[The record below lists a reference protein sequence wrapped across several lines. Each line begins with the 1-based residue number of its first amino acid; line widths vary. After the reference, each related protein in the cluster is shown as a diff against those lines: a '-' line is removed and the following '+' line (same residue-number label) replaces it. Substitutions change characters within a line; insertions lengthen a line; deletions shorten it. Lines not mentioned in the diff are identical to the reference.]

1 MHEIKF
7 RGKRKDNGKLAYGS
21 LVRGLEVDDDN
32 VDWWIFEDTT
42 VHIARI
48 NQYQYIVDPETIGQ
62 YVPSENFYESDVL
75 YGQETDDYGNLMSE
89 WWGIVKYDESVGR
102 IRIKDDCG
110 EWCETNDFLYDEIIG
125 NIHDN
130 PELLKLIEHEI
141 E

>member
-1 MHEIKF
+1 MNKLHEIKF
-7 RGKRKDNGKLAYGS
+7 RGKRKDNGKFVYGS
-21 LVRGLEVDDDN
+21 LVRGLEVDNDN

-62 YVPSENFYESDVL
+62 YVPSENFYEGDVL

-89 WWGIVKYDESVGR
+89 WWGLIKYDESVSR
-102 IRIKDDCG
+102 IRIKDNLG
-110 EWCETNDFLYDEIIG
+110 EWSETNDFIYDEILG

-130 PELLKLIEHEI
+130 PELLNLIE
-141 E
+141 